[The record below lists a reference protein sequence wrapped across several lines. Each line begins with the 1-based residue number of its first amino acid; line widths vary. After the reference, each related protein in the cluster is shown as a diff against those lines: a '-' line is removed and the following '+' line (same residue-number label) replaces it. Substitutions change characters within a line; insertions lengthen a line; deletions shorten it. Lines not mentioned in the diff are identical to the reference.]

1 MVLGHARIKLCNLWL
16 RIWESRSTL
25 LLTEMM
31 LQVSLGPWRGIEEQ
45 VISLFV
51 GNIIIF
57 PILRKLL
64 VSKDLHPVQ
73 GGLARPNTQA
83 YGLISFGLHQPL
95 TMRLLKYLAR
105 ILPG

>member
-1 MVLGHARIKLCNLWL
+1 LGVEVNTTIDKDDAAGVARAVG
-16 RIWESRSTL
+16 EY
-25 LLTEMM
+25 
-31 LQVSLGPWRGIEEQ
+31 RGTGNIL
-45 VISLFV
+45 ICW
-51 GNIIIF
+51 NIIIF

-95 TMRLLKYLAR
+95 MMRLLKYLAR